1 MALQANMEKPGV
13 VDEAA
18 APSAA
23 ITVSMAG
30 E

>member
-1 MALQANMEKPGV
+1 MDSRANTDKPGV

-23 ITVSMAG
+23 IPVLMVG